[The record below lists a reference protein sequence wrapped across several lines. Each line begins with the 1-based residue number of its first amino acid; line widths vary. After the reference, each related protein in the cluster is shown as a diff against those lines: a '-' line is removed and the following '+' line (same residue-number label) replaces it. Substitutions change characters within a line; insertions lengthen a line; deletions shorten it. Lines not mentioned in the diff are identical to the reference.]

1 MGIALFLGR
10 MKKVHLLSYG
20 SGGAHCSEKQCFFF
34 GCLCPSS
41 FIFISCHFSLVL
53 NKRKYH
59 VQLKLCY
66 FSWHILYYL
75 KSFCQV
81 TLYLPSLSPEP
92 FHLSVP
98 SAPQIF
104 LLLFLGSF
112 RLLWPHLWSAS
123 QVFLVSINLD
133 KLMSS
138 AYFLFSSP
146 PPALPIRTP
155 VAMCCLCHIASEL
168 LLYTLSG
175 NFYPWLNFTHMPVQL
190 SEEHF

>member
-1 MGIALFLGR
+1 M
-10 MKKVHLLSYG
+10 
-20 SGGAHCSEKQCFFF
+20 
-34 GCLCPSS
+34 
-41 FIFISCHFSLVL
+41 FSW
-53 NKRKYH
+53 NS
-59 VQLKLCY
+59 LCY

-81 TLYLPSLSPEP
+81 PSYLPSLSPEP
-92 FHLSVP
+92 FHLSVS

-138 AYFLFSSP
+138 AYFLFSSLHS
-146 PPALPIRTP
+146 ALPIRTP
-155 VAMCCLCHIASEL
+155 VTMCCLCHIASNSCF
-168 LLYTLSG
+168 TLS
-175 NFYPWLNFTHMPVQL
+175 L
-190 SEEHF
+190 SIFIHDWILPTCPSSYLRSIFKMLLRM